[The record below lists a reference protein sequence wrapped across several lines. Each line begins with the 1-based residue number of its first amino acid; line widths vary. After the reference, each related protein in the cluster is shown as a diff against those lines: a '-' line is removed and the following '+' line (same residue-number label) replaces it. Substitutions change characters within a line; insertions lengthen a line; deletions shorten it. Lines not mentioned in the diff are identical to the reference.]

1 MDRTTRQI
9 KTTMEEMLRN
19 SGYVAKITI
28 NDKGYKAVLAV
39 SMSGQ
44 MTLEYPH
51 TLTPGDVV
59 WQIKNIF
66 DTLNR
71 KNTTAEGKQ

>member
-1 MDRTTRQI
+1 MDRTTRQM

-19 SGYVAKITI
+19 CGYTAAVTIT
-28 NDKGYKAVLAV
+28 NESYRVKLAV
-39 SMSGQ
+39 SMSGT

-59 WQIKNIF
+59 WQVKNIF
-66 DTLNR
+66 DTLNH
-71 KNTTAEGKQ
+71 KNTKAEGK